1 MLTTTNLIGFGA
13 GGEAPNLTYLGGGIV
28 DTEYTQVTLTD
39 QDFGA
44 PHPDRWII
52 IAASSWDSGTTARL
66 WDSGNLQINGSA
78 ADSVFAVQ
86 AVDAANQS
94 LACIFGSAVP
104 SGSTGSFRL
113 AYNGSVQIHH
123 VAIYRLIGMSGGAAH
138 ATSTDGANPDTK
150 VDLDLNVPA
159 NGCLIAT
166 AQWDSTDAFTW
177 TGATELIDVSTG
189 SGSRHTHAYDPRITS
204 AATPRTVTAS
214 TGASDS
220 GAGAAA
226 SFAFG

>member
-1 MLTTTNLIGFGA
+1 MLTTTNLVGFAA
-13 GGEAPNLTYLGGGIV
+13 GGEAPNLSYLGGGLV
-28 DTEYTQVTLTD
+28 NNSVSQLTLID

-52 IAASSWDSGTTARL
+52 VAASSWESGTTSRT
-66 WDSGNLQINGSA
+66 WDNGNIQVNGAA
-78 ADSVFAVQ
+78 ADAVFCVN

-94 LACIFGSAVP
+94 LTSIFGSAVP
-104 SGSTGSFRL
+104 NGGTGSFRL
-113 AYNGSVQIHH
+113 AYSGNVQLHH

-138 ATSTDGANPDTK
+138 ATNNDGANPDTE
-150 VDLDLNVPA
+150 VNLNLNVPA

-177 TGATELIDVSTG
+177 TGATELVDVSTG
-189 SGSRHTHAYDPRITS
+189 SGSRHTHAYDPLITS

-214 TGASDS
+214 TGVTDS
-220 GAGAAA
+220 GSGCAA
-226 SFAFG
+226 SFLFG